1 MSFTLQETEIELP
14 EAPAKSKN
22 DIKPLKNFRQL
33 NKVNLDLESPRWK
46 EAMKNL
52 GISREECE
60 KK

>member
-1 MSFTLQETEIELP
+1 MSFTLPDTEGELLD
-14 EAPAKSKN
+14 APAKSKN

-33 NKVNLDLESPRWK
+33 VKVNLDLDSPRWI